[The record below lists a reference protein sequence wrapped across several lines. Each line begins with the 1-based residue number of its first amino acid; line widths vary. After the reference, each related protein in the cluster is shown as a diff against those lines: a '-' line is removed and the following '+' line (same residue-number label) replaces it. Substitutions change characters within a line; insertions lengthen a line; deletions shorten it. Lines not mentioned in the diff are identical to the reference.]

1 MLLSKPFISN
11 LLMVFTCLLAG
22 YTLKAQELDEAN
34 FIKYT
39 RLQGLSNNF
48 ISGIV
53 QDSTGYIWIATH
65 KGLNRFDGNT
75 FQSIF
80 KSSLHSPLPDNLLIR
95 LHAQNS
101 GEILGA
107 SHAGAFSFNPVT
119 RRYKKFIIP
128 CDSIIYFWTN
138 EVFDITR
145 DNRGNYIVSTKTGFY
160 IFNTT
165 GDLIKR
171 YDYYSPS
178 DAGKTELI
186 FGGWV
191 HSLSNGFTLQQ
202 NGLLGSLYDPGK
214 NRIDTGFIAKNEITR
229 NLITDHN
236 GEMKMSWS
244 GKNDE
249 LFILNTDRNSID
261 VTYID
266 SPQSRSNA
274 LPVMMIPDLG
284 WESKLSFINDSLFV
298 LTCINNGF
306 YLFHYDKRDGRVFSD
321 GRKYFEKNFCTGV
334 FRDREGRIWIG
345 TSDGLYK
352 QNMNNSFFSFT
363 DLSQQSPDL
372 VDYGIRSVYVEGNSI
387 YAGLLNEGGLLILN
401 KKEGNITDHLKWTPG
416 NSYSNTITNI
426 FPYQKDTFWIAT
438 RKGILWFNKNN
449 HHFGHLKIPPELDWT
464 LKLKNQM
471 SV

>member
-1 MLLSKPFISN
+1 MPLSKPFLSI

-39 RLQGLSNNF
+39 RLQGLSNNY

-145 DNRGNYIVSTKTGFY
+145 DTRGNYIESTKTGFY

-229 NLITDHN
+229 KLITDHN
-236 GEMKMSWS
+236 GEMKMAWS

-249 LFILNTDRNSID
+249 LFILNMT
-261 VTYID
+261 
-266 SPQSRSNA
+266 
-274 LPVMMIPDLG
+274 
-284 WESKLSFINDSLFV
+284 
-298 LTCINNGF
+298 
-306 YLFHYDKRDGRVFSD
+306 
-321 GRKYFEKNFCTGV
+321 
-334 FRDREGRIWIG
+334 
-345 TSDGLYK
+345 
-352 QNMNNSFFSFT
+352 
-363 DLSQQSPDL
+363 
-372 VDYGIRSVYVEGNSI
+372 GIRSTSLISI
-387 YAGLLNEGGLLILN
+387 RPKAG
-401 KKEGNITDHLKWTPG
+401 PAR
-416 NSYSNTITNI
+416 
-426 FPYQKDTFWIAT
+426 FPI
-438 RKGILWFNKNN
+438 
-449 HHFGHLKIPPELDWT
+449 
-464 LKLKNQM
+464 
-471 SV
+471 